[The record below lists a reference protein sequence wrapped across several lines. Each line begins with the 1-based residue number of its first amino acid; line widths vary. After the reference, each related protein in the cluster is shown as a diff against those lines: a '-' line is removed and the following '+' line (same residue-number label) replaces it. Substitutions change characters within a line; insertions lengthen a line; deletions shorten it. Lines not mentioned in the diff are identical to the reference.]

1 MWGSAESNWANF
13 GTCRWGSSRMKVT
26 EAPMA
31 AVLGV
36 SDKDCRDT
44 QNNNGAVACT
54 LLFRPW
60 FWLIV
65 SPEQNKTE
73 E

>member
-1 MWGSAESNWANF
+1 
-13 GTCRWGSSRMKVT
+13 MKVT

-54 LLFRPW
+54 LLFKPW
-60 FWLIV
+60 FWLVV